1 MYLFFVR
8 HFNDIDHIT
17 PVVWKMSRDGYPVA
31 VYCLNPRYDIY
42 NDYRLLFLAKQGIK
56 VDYIYSDFGQNSG
69 RLHETLHSLFQRS
82 FALKRGPSSN
92 DEKQSLIQ
100 STLLRQITG
109 IFGILLYKLTRRKVY
124 NPNWA
129 HYILEKTEA
138 RALCF
143 DHVMPGLFVVDAF
156 LKAAKELSI
165 PVLSLPHGIFLYTNE
180 VTKPKSTDTRRFTKF
195 NRFDY
200 IIVPNQLRKELLAR
214 SGVTREKI
222 FVLGSARYCNEWL
235 EQNNK
240 IIPRMIE
247 SNSSSKGKL
256 KLVFMPSKPRCRID
270 VQRMHNTID
279 ILAGFSEIEV
289 VVKPHTR
296 TGREKH
302 VFSSMPLP
310 NVSHILTPEL
320 CEWADVVLVIG
331 SSVITEALMRGKPA
345 LYLKYLHANTT
356 LFEELGA
363 CWTIH
368 DEAELKKALLSL
380 QANKTGVPYGEEN
393 TARFIA
399 EIVYGGGSDR
409 DVLSGYEQFIVSC
422 TSN

>member
-1 MYLFFVR
+1 
-8 HFNDIDHIT
+8 
-17 PVVWKMSRDGYPVA
+17 
-31 VYCLNPRYDIY
+31 
-42 NDYRLLFLAKQGIK
+42 
-56 VDYIYSDFGQNSG
+56 
-69 RLHETLHSLFQRS
+69 
-82 FALKRGPSSN
+82 
-92 DEKQSLIQ
+92 
-100 STLLRQITG
+100 
-109 IFGILLYKLTRRKVY
+109 
-124 NPNWA
+124 
-129 HYILEKTEA
+129 
-138 RALCF
+138 
-143 DHVMPGLFVVDAF
+143 

-247 SNSSSKGKL
+247 SNSSGKEKL

-270 VQRMHNTID
+270 VERMHNTID

-302 VFSSMPLP
+302 VFSDMPLP
-310 NVSHILTPEL
+310 NVSHVLTPEL

-331 SSVITEALMRGKPA
+331 SSVITEVLMRGKPA

-393 TARFIA
+393 AARFLA

-422 TSN
+422 ASN

>member
-1 MYLFFVR
+1 M
-8 HFNDIDHIT
+8 
-17 PVVWKMSRDGYPVA
+17 
-31 VYCLNPRYDIY
+31 
-42 NDYRLLFLAKQGIK
+42 
-56 VDYIYSDFGQNSG
+56 
-69 RLHETLHSLFQRS
+69 
-82 FALKRGPSSN
+82 
-92 DEKQSLIQ
+92 
-100 STLLRQITG
+100 TG
-109 IFGILLYKLTRRKVY
+109 IFGILLYKLTRRKFY
-124 NPNWA
+124 GPRWA

-138 RALCF
+138 RVLCF

-180 VTKPKSTDTRRFTKF
+180 VTKPKSTDSRRYTKF

-200 IIVPNQLRKELLAR
+200 IIVPNQLRKDLLVR
-214 SGVTREKI
+214 SGVKREKI

-235 EQNNK
+235 LQNNE

-247 SNSSSKGKL
+247 SHVSSAGKL

-270 VQRMHNTID
+270 VERMHNTID
-279 ILAGFSEIEV
+279 ILSSFGEIEA

-302 VFSSMPLP
+302 VFSNMPLA

-331 SSVITEALMRGKPA
+331 SSVITEVLMRGKPA

-368 DEAELKKALLSL
+368 DEAELKEALSSL
-380 QANKTGVPYGEEN
+380 QADKKRVPYGEEN
-393 TARFIA
+393 TAKFIG
-399 EIVYGGGSDR
+399 EIVYGGGYNI
-409 DVLSGYEQFIVSC
+409 DVLSEYEKFIVGSAQ
-422 TSN
+422 N

>member
-17 PVVWKMSRDGYPVA
+17 PIVWRMSRDDYPVA
-31 VYCLNPRYDIY
+31 VYCLNPRYDIH

-56 VDYIYSDFGQNSG
+56 VDYVHNDFGQKSG
-69 RLHETLHSLFQRS
+69 RLHETMHSLFQRS
-82 FALKRGPSSN
+82 FALKKGLSSN
-92 DEKQSLIQ
+92 DEKCSSIR
-100 STLLRQITG
+100 SRLLGQMSG
-109 IFGILLYKLTRRKVY
+109 IFGILLYKLTRRKFY
-124 NPNWA
+124 DSSWA
-129 HYILEKTEA
+129 HYVLEKTEA

-156 LKAAKELSI
+156 LKAAREMSI

-180 VTKPKSTDTRRFTKF
+180 VTKAKSTDSRRFSKF

-200 IIVPNQLRKELLAR
+200 IIVPNRLRKELLAR
-214 SGVTREKI
+214 SGVTKEKI
-222 FVLGSARYCNEWL
+222 FVLGSARFCNEWL

-247 SNSSSKGKL
+247 SNLTNTGKL

-270 VQRMHNTID
+270 VERMHNTIE
-279 ILAGFSEIEV
+279 ILASFSAIEA

-302 VFSSMPLP
+302 VFSNMPLP

-331 SSVITEALMRGKPA
+331 TSVITEVLMRGKPA

-368 DEAELKKALLSL
+368 DEAQLKKALLSL
-380 QANKTGVPYGEEN
+380 QSNKTGVPYGEEN
-393 TARFIA
+393 AARFLA
-399 EIVYGGGSDR
+399 EIVYGGGSDK
-409 DVLSGYEQFIVSC
+409 DVLRGYEQFIVSC
-422 TSN
+422 ASH

>member
-17 PVVWKMSRDGYPVA
+17 PIVWKMNKDDYPVA
-31 VYCLNPRYDIY
+31 VYCLNPRYDIH

-56 VDYIYSDFGQNSG
+56 IDYIHKDFGQKSG
-69 RLHETLHSLFQRS
+69 RLNEIVYSLFQQS
-82 FALKRGPSSN
+82 FQFKRPHSSN
-92 DEKQSLIQ
+92 EEKRS
-100 STLLRQITG
+100 STRSKLLGQLSG
-109 IFGILLYKLTRRKVY
+109 IFGTLLFKLARRKFY
-124 NPNWA
+124 DHSWA
-129 HYILEKTEA
+129 HAILEKTEA

-156 LKAAKELSI
+156 LQAAQEMSI

-180 VTKPKSTDTRRFTKF
+180 VTKAKSTDSRRFSKF

-200 IIVPNQLRKELLAR
+200 IIVPNRLRKELLTR
-214 SGVTREKI
+214 SGVAKEKI
-222 FVLGSARYCNEWL
+222 FVLGSARFCNEWL

-240 IIPRMIE
+240 IIPRMID
-247 SNSSSKGKL
+247 SNLTNTRKL

-270 VQRMHNTID
+270 IQRMHNTIE
-279 ILAGFSEIEV
+279 ILASFGAIEA

-302 VFSSMPLP
+302 VFSNMPLA

-331 SSVITEALMRGKPA
+331 TSVITEALMRGKPA

-363 CWTIH
+363 CWTIAN
-368 DEAELKKALLSL
+368 EAELKEALSSL
-380 QANKTGVPYGEEN
+380 QVDKTGVPYSEEN
-393 TARFIA
+393 TAKFVA
-399 EIVYGGGSDR
+399 EIVYGGNKSR
-409 DVLSGYEQFIVSC
+409 DVLSTYEQFIVSC
-422 TSN
+422 ASN

>member
-1 MYLFFVR
+1 
-8 HFNDIDHIT
+8 
-17 PVVWKMSRDGYPVA
+17 MSKDDYPVA
-31 VYCLNPRYDIY
+31 VYCLNPRYDIH

-69 RLHETLHSLFQRS
+69 RLNETMHSLFQRS
-82 FALKRGPSSN
+82 LALKRGLSSN
-92 DEKQSLIQ
+92 DEKCSSIR
-100 STLLRQITG
+100 SRLLGQMSG
-109 IFGILLYKLTRRKVY
+109 IFGILLYKLTRRKFY
-124 NPNWA
+124 DPNWA
-129 HYILEKTEA
+129 NYILEKTEA

-156 LKAAKELSI
+156 LKAAREMSI

-180 VTKPKSTDTRRFTKF
+180 VTKAKSTDSRRFSKF

-200 IIVPNQLRKELLAR
+200 IIVPNRLRKELLAR
-214 SGVTREKI
+214 SGVTNEKI
-222 FVLGSARYCNEWL
+222 FVLGSARFCNEWL

-247 SNSSSKGKL
+247 SNLANTGKL

-270 VQRMHNTID
+270 VERMHNTIE
-279 ILAGFSEIEV
+279 ILASFSAIDA

-302 VFSSMPLP
+302 VFSNMPLAD
-310 NVSHILTPEL
+310 VSHIHTPEL

-331 SSVITEALMRGKPA
+331 TSVITEALMRGKPA

-368 DEAELKKALLSL
+368 NEAELKEALSSL
-380 QANKTGVPYGEEN
+380 QSNKTRVPYGEEN
-393 TARFIA
+393 AARFLA
-399 EIVYGGGSDR
+399 EIVYGGGSDK
-409 DVLSGYEQFIVSC
+409 DVLRGYEQFIVSC
-422 TSN
+422 ASH

>member
-1 MYLFFVR
+1 
-8 HFNDIDHIT
+8 
-17 PVVWKMSRDGYPVA
+17 MSEDGYPVTM
-31 VYCLNPRYDIY
+31 YCMNPRYDIHS
-42 NDYRLLFLAKQGIK
+42 DYRLLFLAKKGVKI
-56 VDYIYSDFGQNSG
+56 DYIYSDFGQKSG
-69 RLHETLHSLFQRS
+69 RLNEAMYSLFQQS
-82 FALKRGPSSN
+82 FQLKRAHSSN
-92 DEKQSLIQ
+92 DEKRSSMRSRLFGQMS
-100 STLLRQITG
+100 G
-109 IFGILLYKLTRRKVY
+109 IFGILLYKLTRRKFY
-124 NPNWA
+124 DPSWA
-129 HYILEKTEA
+129 HAILEKTEA

-156 LKAAKELSI
+156 MQAAQEMSI

-180 VTKPKSTDTRRFTKF
+180 VTKAKSTDSRRFSKF

-200 IIVPNQLRKELLAR
+200 IIVPNRLRKELLTR
-214 SGVTREKI
+214 SGVAEEKI
-222 FVLGSARYCNEWL
+222 FVLGSARFCNEWL

-240 IIPRMIE
+240 IVPRMID
-247 SNSSSKGKL
+247 SNPAHTEKL

-270 VQRMHNTID
+270 VERMHNTIE
-279 ILAGFSEIEV
+279 ILASFSEIEA

-302 VFSSMPLP
+302 VFSNMPLP
-310 NVSHILTPEL
+310 NVSHIHTPEL

-331 SSVITEALMRGKPA
+331 TSVITEALMRGKPA

-368 DEAELKKALLSL
+368 DEAELKEALLSL
-380 QANKTGVPYGEEN
+380 QSNKTGVPYGEEN
-393 TARFIA
+393 AARFLA

-409 DVLSGYEQFIVSC
+409 DVLSRYEQFIVSC
-422 TSN
+422 ASN

>member
-17 PVVWKMSRDGYPVA
+17 PIVWKMSRDGYPVA

-42 NDYRLLFLAKQGIK
+42 NDYRLFFLAEQGIK

-82 FALKRGPSSN
+82 FTLERGPSSN

-109 IFGILLYKLTRRKVY
+109 IFGILLYKLTRSKVY
-124 NPNWA
+124 DPNWA
-129 HYILEKTEA
+129 HYILERTEA

-200 IIVPNQLRKELLAR
+200 IIVPNQLRKELLVR

-302 VFSSMPLP
+302 VFSNMPLP

-331 SSVITEALMRGKPA
+331 SSVITEVLMRGKPA

-393 TARFIA
+393 AARFIA
-399 EIVYGGGSDR
+399 EIVYGGGSNK

-422 TSN
+422 ASN